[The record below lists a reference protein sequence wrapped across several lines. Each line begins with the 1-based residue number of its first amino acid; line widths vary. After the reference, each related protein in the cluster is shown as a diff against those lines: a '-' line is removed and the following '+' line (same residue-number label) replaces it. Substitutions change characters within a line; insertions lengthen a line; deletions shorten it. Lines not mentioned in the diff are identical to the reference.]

1 MSDHGPE
8 QSVAGAFWSPA
19 RVAKLLVPF
28 RAQLPPIVAW
38 VLAGMLAL
46 PIGVHVYNCEDSSTI
61 LFTSAVTLTIGA
73 LLLMVTRRVLLT
85 AVLDASLVAII
96 ETVASLKQQT
106 TELPLHSYEVMSL
119 MGSWSAAVQFWT
131 EHRSDAQTLLA
142 ALAATALVGL
152 IAWHIDASRVRRW
165 HAGVAALVF
174 AGLAVI
180 GTAAKGER
188 RHTEFYFESVSLSFF
203 YASWVETI
211 EALWRGHLIEASAH
225 SKQPALTLSASCMPA
240 HKPPH
245 IILIHQESVV
255 PPAYFPALDYDR
267 RIDRLFQSSDGAMHK
282 LRVETF
288 GGASWLTE
296 FSLLTGLS
304 SQSFGGMQQFVQP
317 FMAGKLRDTLPLA
330 LARCG
335 YRNIM
340 IYPMLR
346 NFLNSGK
353 FFDRAGFKEIRD
365 ARDQGAKL
373 TNERDRFYYTN
384 ALAEMEQHFKSST
397 SPLFLFVQTM
407 ATHGGYDYA
416 YMPEVDVPGGGPG
429 THPEMHEYL
438 RRLGM
443 ARMDYAFLRNELI
456 RRFPRQEFLIVHYG
470 DHQPTAALRLHGFG
484 ENATV
489 EQVMRSGNTSALI
502 TYYAL
507 DAVRYRLPPLA
518 AIDSIDIPYLGTV
531 ILEAAGLP
539 LPDSH
544 RERKRLMLLCGGRYH
559 DCPVREEI
567 LRFHR
572 RLIDAGLV
580 GAK

>member
-1 MSDHGPE
+1 MSDRGLAP
-8 QSVAGAFWSPA
+8 SAA
-19 RVAKLLVPF
+19 RAIRSLPRFAKLLAAL

-38 VLAGMLAL
+38 LLAGGLAL
-46 PIGVHVYNCEDSSTI
+46 PIGVHVYNSEDSSTV

-73 LLLMVTRRVLLT
+73 LLVMLTRRVLFAT
-85 AVLDASLVAII
+85 VLGAALVAMI
-96 ETVASLKQQT
+96 EIAASAKQQT
-106 TELPLHSYEVMSL
+106 AELVLHSYELVSL
-119 MGSWSAAVQFWT
+119 IGSWSAMVQFWT
-131 EHRSDAQTLLA
+131 EHRSDAQALL
-142 ALAATALVGL
+142 LGLFGTAIAGWL
-152 IAWHIDASRVRRW
+152 AWHFDGTRVRRW

-174 AGLAVI
+174 AGLTGI
-180 GTAAKGER
+180 GAAAKGER

-203 YASWVETI
+203 YASWAETL
-211 EALWRGHLIEASAH
+211 EALWRGHLIEASTH
-225 SKQPALTLSASCMPA
+225 SQQPDLRLPTSCTA
-240 HKPPH
+240 NRRPH
-245 IILIHQESVV
+245 IILIHQELVV

-267 RIDRLFQSSDGAMHK
+267 SIDRLFQSSDGTTRK

-288 GGASWLTE
+288 GGASWLSE

-304 SQSFGGMQQFVQP
+304 SRSFGGMQQFVQP
-317 FMAGKLRDTLPLA
+317 FMAGKIVDTLPLA

-335 YRNIM
+335 YRNVM

-346 NFLNSGK
+346 AFLNSGK
-353 FFDRAGFKEIRD
+353 FFSRAGFKEIRD

-384 ALAEMEQHFKSST
+384 ALAEMQQHFQGSA

-429 THPEMHEYL
+429 THPEVHEYL

-443 ARMDYAFLRNELI
+443 ARMDYAFLRSELV
-456 RRFPRQEFLIVHYG
+456 RRFPGQEFLIAHYG
-470 DHQPTAALRLHGFG
+470 DHQPTAALTLHGFG

-489 EQVMRSGNTSALI
+489 EHVMRSGNTAALT

-507 DAVRYRLPPLA
+507 DGVGYRLPPLA
-518 AIDSIDIPYLGTV
+518 AITSIDIPYLGTV

-539 LPDSH
+539 LPESH
-544 RERKRLMLLCGGRYH
+544 RERKRLMLLCSGRYH
-559 DCPVREEI
+559 DCPAREEI
-567 LRFHR
+567 LKFHR
-572 RLIDAGLV
+572 RLIDAGLLD
-580 GAK
+580 AK

>member
-1 MSDHGPE
+1 MSDHGLA
-8 QSVAGAFWSPA
+8 QSAARAFRSLP
-19 RVAKLLVPF
+19 RFAKLLAPL
-28 RAQLPPIVAW
+28 RAQLPPMVVW
-38 VLAGMLAL
+38 LLAGGLAL
-46 PIGVHVYNCEDSSTI
+46 PIGVHVYNSEDSSTV
-61 LFTSAVTLTIGA
+61 LFTAAVTLTIGA
-73 LLLMVTRRVLLT
+73 LLVMLTRRVLVA
-85 AVLDASLVAII
+85 AVLGAALVAMI
-96 ETVASLKQQT
+96 EIAASMKQQT
-106 TELPLHSYEVMSL
+106 AELVLHSYELVSL
-119 MGSWSAAVQFWT
+119 IGSWSAVVQFWT
-131 EHRSDAQTLLA
+131 GHRSGAQALLTG
-142 ALAATALVGL
+142 LVATAAAGW
-152 IAWHIDASRVRRW
+152 IAWHFDGSRVRRR

-174 AGLAVI
+174 AGLAGI
-180 GTAAKGER
+180 GAAAKGER
-188 RHTEFYFESVSLSFF
+188 RHTEFYFENVSLSFF

-211 EALWRGHLIEASAH
+211 EALWRGHLIEASTR
-225 SKQPALTLSASCMPA
+225 SRQPDLRLPTSCTPA
-240 HKPPH
+240 PRRPH

-255 PPAYFPALDYDR
+255 PPAYFLALDYDR
-267 RIDRLFQSSDGAMHK
+267 SLDRLFQSSDGPTRK

-296 FSLLTGLS
+296 FSLLAGLS
-304 SQSFGGMQQFVQP
+304 SRSFGGMQQFVQP

-335 YRNIM
+335 YRNVM

-346 NFLNSGK
+346 AFLNSGK
-353 FFDRAGFKEIRD
+353 FFTRAGFEEIRD
-365 ARDQGAKL
+365 AKDQGAKL

-384 ALAEMEQHFKSST
+384 ALAEMEQHFKRSA

-443 ARMDYAFLRNELI
+443 ARMDYAFLRSELV
-456 RRFPRQEFLIVHYG
+456 RRFPGQEFLIAHYG
-470 DHQPTAALRLHGFG
+470 DHQPTAALTLHGFG
-484 ENATV
+484 ENASV
-489 EQVMRSGNTSALI
+489 EQVMRSGNTAALT

-507 DAVRYRLPPLA
+507 DGVRYRLPPLA
-518 AIDSIDIPYLGTV
+518 AITSIDIAYLGTV

-539 LPDSH
+539 LPESH

-559 DCPVREEI
+559 DCPAREEI

-572 RLIDAGLV
+572 RLIDAGLLD
-580 GAK
+580 AK